1 LNGASSYIYAIFGR
15 KSGKIMK
22 KNQST
27 LFLVF
32 AAALLVALATPPPA
46 AAQGCSLCY
55 QSAASA
61 GSRAIQGLRNG
72 IVVLI
77 LPPLFICMG
86 ISYLVYRRRNL
97 YSDNL

>member
-1 LNGASSYIYAIFGR
+1 VANSWIYAIFGR
-15 KSGKIMK
+15 KTDKMMK
-22 KNQST
+22 KNQFT
-27 LFLVF
+27 LLLVL
-32 AAALLVALATPPPA
+32 AAALSVTLAIPPPA

-72 IVVLI
+72 IVILI
-77 LPPLFICMG
+77 LPPIFICIG